1 MAEWS
6 FNPQSEDLVIIYF
19 KQVPLNKVAQAGVG
33 PGGFFAIKE
42 DFKMLD
48 ASALFTQ
55 SYEEVV
61 KKFDLLSQMNDRT
74 VYNQQIYDLMLDCLI
89 LCERLLTKTNQT
101 DTGTLEKRIYI
112 CSLMDGLIEGET
124 KMMKDGPAIYNR
136 PEHCLMLGQM
146 RIELQQKLAMVD
158 KQAA

>member
-1 MAEWS
+1 MAIRKAQNLIGTADDVGLWCRQPIWYGESVAEWS

-55 SYEEVV
+55 S
-61 KKFDLLSQMNDRT
+61 
-74 VYNQQIYDLMLDCLI
+74 
-89 LCERLLTKTNQT
+89 
-101 DTGTLEKRIYI
+101 
-112 CSLMDGLIEGET
+112 
-124 KMMKDGPAIYNR
+124 
-136 PEHCLMLGQM
+136 
-146 RIELQQKLAMVD
+146 
-158 KQAA
+158 